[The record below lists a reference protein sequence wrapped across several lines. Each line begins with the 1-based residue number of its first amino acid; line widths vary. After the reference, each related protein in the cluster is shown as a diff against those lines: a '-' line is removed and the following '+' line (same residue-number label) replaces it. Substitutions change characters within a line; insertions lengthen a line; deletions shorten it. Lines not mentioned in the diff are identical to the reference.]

1 MSGPD
6 LAAAPDLA
14 AVPLLAGLPQADLAQ
29 VASFMTR
36 LEVSPG
42 TRVFVEGEPGDRLCV
57 VESGRLEA
65 TIRMPDGGE
74 RTLGHLEAGATAGEI
89 ALLTGGRRT
98 ATVTALTPTR
108 GWIIDGRAFQAL
120 RLDPRR
126 GAIALMRRLGMLALS
141 RLRVRY
147 EHVAAEIGGRPS
159 PEPVAPGEPVRQG
172 ALGLDYLCSLLC
184 FVGFEQPPYV
194 AEVLRGVPT
203 RCVARGDLVLREGA
217 RPESLILVARGAIE
231 VTVRH
236 TTASRRMRLAGP
248 GRLLGYSGMLDDGMS
263 PVAARA
269 RERTLMYEFPR
280 DRVLELLEDPAPAAR
295 RMAAAVY
302 EDIARAVRQAE
313 RPMAATTVASGRA
326 LKSRQTGATGRGSP
340 STGAR
345 RAPRSRS
352 PSPPPSP

>member
-1 MSGPD
+1 MSVPD
-6 LAAAPDLA
+6 LAAL
-14 AVPLLAGLPQADLAQ
+14 PLLAGLPPADLAQ

-42 TRVFVEGEPGDRLCV
+42 TRVFVEGESGDRLCL

-147 EHVAAEIGGRPS
+147 EHVAAEIGGLPS
-159 PEPVAPGEPVRQG
+159 TEPVAPGEPVPQG

-184 FVGFEQPPYV
+184 FVGFEQPSYV
-194 AEVLRGVPT
+194 AEVLRGVPS
-203 RCVARGDLVLREGA
+203 RSVARGDLVLREGA

-269 RERTLMYEFPR
+269 RERTLMFEFPR

-295 RMAAAVY
+295 RLAAAVY

-313 RPMAATTVASGRA
+313 RPMASTTVASGRGG
-326 LKSRQTGATGRGSP
+326 SRFRRGLP
-340 STGAR
+340 GLEREPA
-345 RAPRSRS
+345 
-352 PSPPPSP
+352 